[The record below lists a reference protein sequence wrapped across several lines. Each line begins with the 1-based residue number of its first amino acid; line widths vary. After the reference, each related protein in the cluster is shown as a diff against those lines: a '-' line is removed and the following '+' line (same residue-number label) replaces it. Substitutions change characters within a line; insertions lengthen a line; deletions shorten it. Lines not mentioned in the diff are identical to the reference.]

1 MPYALENWR
10 VQPVYCARSEQKIN
24 GKYVNQKPVCD
35 EITPAAMPH
44 SYSMFIFELDLC
56 VAQMFQHSRKWSTQ
70 LLFFNAFY
78 TIQTTFYIRFYLI
91 STQQDTISDIDGI
104 RRHDR
109 VLPPKTV
116 TLQIDNFLI
125 RQLSYNTHSI
135 NYIFRSFTSNFF
147 FVLYHL
153 IIHVC

>member
-1 MPYALENWR
+1 
-10 VQPVYCARSEQKIN
+10 
-24 GKYVNQKPVCD
+24 
-35 EITPAAMPH
+35 
-44 SYSMFIFELDLC
+44 MFIFELDLC

-116 TLQIDNFLI
+116 TLQINNFLI
-125 RQLSYNTHSI
+125 RQLSYTLTLLTIFFARLLPTFSLY
-135 NYIFRSFTSNFF
+135 YIILSSMFVSFFP
-147 FVLYHL
+147 FVLGAFCHYYYYY
-153 IIHVC
+153 